1 MSRYDSVKAKVFSRL
16 RILAQT
22 RLIFQLSL
30 LFYVLAASAQ
40 GIAADTPQVQLPE
53 RLFRWMSP
61 EGLRRLADRMKVDGR
76 VPLKTI
82 ASTGE
87 IEALAYFRPEFRGR
101 DALFL
106 WSHPFTGMG
115 AGKGEWYARPGN
127 GGREPARVLMLEPMK
142 DSVTA
147 VLISQMGK
155 EPIQGGTDL
164 SGIDFVYHVVLD
176 QGGNEFIKEWV
187 LLNPEKVRSF
197 TADPE
202 IIKPI
207 LKKELDKMSDPL
219 FRFSNSDLHVIDS
232 YMNSQEGRRAIKD
245 TAESYLNAS
254 SDNIPKAFLGGLRP
268 DDHGSGCVSRQL
280 GSLLRSSGS

>member
-1 MSRYDSVKAKVFSRL
+1 
-16 RILAQT
+16 
-22 RLIFQLSL
+22 
-30 LFYVLAASAQ
+30 
-40 GIAADTPQVQLPE
+40 
-53 RLFRWMSP
+53 
-61 EGLRRLADRMKVDGR
+61 
-76 VPLKTI
+76 
-82 ASTGE
+82 
-87 IEALAYFRPEFRGR
+87 
-101 DALFL
+101 
-106 WSHPFTGMG
+106 
-115 AGKGEWYARPGN
+115 
-127 GGREPARVLMLEPMK
+127 
-142 DSVTA
+142 
-147 VLISQMGK
+147 
-155 EPIQGGTDL
+155 
-164 SGIDFVYHVVLD
+164 VYHVVLD